1 VNGVPADLD
10 GLMAELAVVKAMDV
24 ARAARKVELD
34 TVFLLRS

>member
-1 VNGVPADLD
+1 MAD
-10 GLMAELAVVKAMDV
+10 LAVVKPADV